1 MTQSEEYDAEGVEG
15 TESGLSRRSV
25 LGGAVVGGVAAGV
38 GLDPASAAAPAR
50 GLPSAPRTKG
60 TTLARTLVKGKK
72 GKGGYR
78 KIVVGPGEPHLLR
91 RELAKG
97 APRTRPAAAKRRPL
111 LAMGQLTDMHLLDAQ
126 SPARVEFLDRLDDPG
141 SPWTVLPFTGAYRPQ
156 DMLTVHVAEATIRAL
171 REVGRGPV
179 TGLPLSFTVTTGD
192 NVDNTQYNELR
203 WQIDLLDGKRVR
215 PDSGDRTKYEG
226 VADQTVYDT
235 HYWHPDGPP
244 PGQPADERIARYGYP
259 KIPGLLDRCRKPF
272 RAKGLDMPWISVFGN
287 HDGLAQ
293 GTVPSSPVIA
303 QVATGSTKITDLPPG
318 TDIGELAGQLV
329 TNDPQGLQTLFGGP
343 SRPVTPDAN
352 RRPLSRSEVI
362 GEYFKTSGKPHG
374 HGYTAWNVATSN
386 AYYTFGK
393 GKVRGIALDTVNQH
407 GGSEGSI
414 DEAQLAWLTAQLIKG
429 SRRYLDESG
438 KWVKGGKRDRLF
450 VIFSHH
456 TIDTMDN
463 NTGPGRVLGP
473 QVRELLLRFPNV
485 ILWVNGHTHRNQV
498 IAHKRKSAKAPGGF
512 WEVNTAAHVD
522 WPQQARTIELVDNRD
537 GTLSVFGTIVDH
549 VAPTSYG
556 KKPKSPLELA
566 SLSRELAANDWQE
579 RDRPQNGQDGRRGRP
594 EDRNVELLVPAPF
607 RL

>member
-1 MTQSEEYDAEGVEG
+1 VTESEEYDAEGVEG
-15 TESGLSRRSV
+15 GISRRSM
-25 LGGAVVGGVAAGV
+25 LGGAVVGGVAVGAG
-38 GLDPASAAAPAR
+38 LESAAAAGQGR
-50 GLPSAPRTKG
+50 VLPSEPRTEG
-60 TTLARTLVKGKK
+60 TTLAQTLVKGDK

-97 APRTRPAAAKRRPL
+97 APHTRPPAAQRRPL
-111 LAMGQLTDMHLLDAQ
+111 LAMGQLTDMHIMDAQ

-141 SPWTVLPFTGAYRPQ
+141 SPWAVLPFTGAYRPQ
-156 DMLTVHVAEATIRAL
+156 DMLTTHVADATIRAL
-171 REVGRGPV
+171 REVDRGPV

-226 VADQTVYDT
+226 VADQTSYDT

-244 PGQPADERIARYGYP
+244 SGQPADSRIATYGFP
-259 KIPGLLDRCRKPF
+259 KVPGLLDTCRKPF

-293 GTVPSSPVIA
+293 GTVPSSPVIG
-303 QVATGSTKITDLPPG
+303 QIATGSTKITDLAPG

-329 TNDPQGLQTLFGGP
+329 SNDPKGLQTLFGGP
-343 SRPVTPDAN
+343 SRQVTPDAD
-352 RRPLSRSEVI
+352 RRPLSRAEVI
-362 GEYFKTSGKPHG
+362 AEYFKTSGAPQG

-393 GKVRGIALDTVNQH
+393 GKVRGIALDTVNQN

-414 DEAQLAWLTAQLIKG
+414 DQAQLAWLTAQLVKG

-456 TIDTMDN
+456 TIETMDN

-473 QVRELLLRFPNV
+473 QVLELLLRFPNV
-485 ILWVNGHTHRNQV
+485 ILWVNGHTHRNTV
-498 IAHKRKSAKAPGGF
+498 IPHKRKKSAKAPGGL

-522 WPQQARTIELVDNRD
+522 WPQQARTVELVDNGD
-537 GTLSVFGTIVDH
+537 GTLSVFGTIIDH
-549 VAPTSYG
+549 VAPTTYG
-556 KKPKSPLELA
+556 KHPKSPLELA

-579 RDRPQNGQDGRRGRP
+579 RDRPEDGQDGRRGSL
-594 EDRNVELLVPAPF
+594 EDRNVELLLPAPF
-607 RL
+607 KL